1 MRSGSPGA
9 GEGTGPKHEGR
20 QPNRATGRVD
30 PTAAEERLRGGFIA
44 EVVRVGDTVRRTPPE
59 NAEFVTALLRHL
71 ERVGA
76 YVAPRHLGTD
86 ERGRQVLSHVDGRV
100 PWRDSEDPAYF
111 ADPALTRLAE
121 LVRRLHDA
129 CAGST
134 LAGDAETV
142 CHRDLSPKN
151 TVYRDSPA
159 GPLPVALIDWDLAA
173 PGRRVEDVACAAWH
187 WAAPGPGADAVELGR
202 RARLL
207 CDAYEAAGTGSLAL
221 PRAELVDVML
231 AQIDGTWRGIAA
243 GAQRG
248 DPAMCQLREAGIAD
262 MVRDWYDWLAEHR
275 PVVTAALR

>member
-1 MRSGSPGA
+1 SGPPGA
-9 GEGTGPKHEGR
+9 GGDSGPGRGRR
-20 QPNRATGRVD
+20 QPTGATGRAD
-30 PTAAEERLRGGFIA
+30 GAAEERLGGGFVA

-59 NAEFVTALLRHL
+59 NADFVAALLRHL

-76 YVAPRHLGTD
+76 DVAPRHLGTD

-100 PWRDSEDPAYF
+100 PWRDREDPAYF

-121 LVRRLHDA
+121 LLRRLHDA
-129 CAGST
+129 CAGSP

-173 PGRRVEDVACAAWH
+173 PGRRVEDVAFAAWH
-187 WAAPGPGADAVELGR
+187 WAALGPDADPAELGR

-207 CDAYEAAGTGSLAL
+207 CDAYEAAGAEPLAL

-231 AQIDGTWRGIAA
+231 AQLDGTWRGIVA
-243 GAQRG
+243 GADRG
-248 DPAMCQLREAGIAD
+248 EESMRRLRDAGVPPMI
-262 MVRDWYDWLAEHR
+262 RGWHDWLTDHR
-275 PVVTAALR
+275 ATVAAALR